1 MSQTTDLDLIHDG
14 ATSANTPLKLELVLD
29 LDPQAC
35 VAGSTPPSAAASS
48 CINLISALNANP
60 YIMSTCFY
68 EIRKILAQF
77 PPAKNENKFIYGK
90 LGELSLIK
98 AFSKF
103 TQCDDLD
110 SAHAYGSEYKN
121 DCKVFGVDYS
131 IKISKSG
138 AAVTLINKNNKAV
151 HVIDHNFIICHIEKK
166 KLYIF
171 PSSVVPEKFLND
183 CDAKIDYKPALF
195 KYMDEHL
202 TEHVYSFPELSVE
215 QDAKLKT
222 IKEVNIYQI
231 LHQNFVEEPEDF
243 EISEV

>member
-1 MSQTTDLDLIHDG
+1 MSQTTDTDNMN
-14 ATSANTPLKLELVLD
+14 APLELALELELGPRADVR
-29 LDPQAC
+29 AC
-35 VAGSTPPSAAASS
+35 VVGSPE

-90 LGELSLIK
+90 LGEQSLIK
-98 AFSKF
+98 AFSRF

-121 DCKVFGVDYS
+121 DCRVFGVDYS

-138 AAVTLINKNNKAV
+138 AAVTLINKNNKAA

-171 PSSVVPEKFLND
+171 PSSVVPAKFLND

-195 KYMDEHL
+195 KYMDENL
-202 TEHVYSFPELSVE
+202 TDYVYSFPELSE
-215 QDAKLKT
+215 AQESKLKT
-222 IKEVNIYQI
+222 VKEVNIYQI
-231 LHQNFVEEPEDF
+231 LHQNFVEEPG
-243 EISEV
+243 EVEECEV